1 MAENE
6 ALDAYL
12 NDHMAA
18 SAAAV
23 ELVERISTN
32 NEGTP
37 LAAHIERLREEIE
50 ADRATLAEVIEAFGV
65 TPSKPKQV
73 AGKVL
78 ETLSRSRLNERVTGS
93 ADVTRLME
101 IETLCLGI
109 EGKAEL
115 WRALQQVEAVRPQLA
130 GFDLAALVL
139 RATAQRSALEPFRLQ
154 AAAEA
159 LAPASPVPDV
169 GG

>member
-6 ALDAYL
+6 ALDSYL
-12 NDHMAA
+12 NDHHAA
-18 SAAAV
+18 AAAAV
-23 ELVERISTN
+23 ELVERIAAN

-37 LAAHIERLREEIE
+37 LAAHMEGLRQEIE
-50 ADRATLAEVIEAFGV
+50 ADRGTLAAVMERLGV
-65 TPSKPKQV
+65 TPSKPRQV

-78 ETLSRSRLNERVTGS
+78 ETLSRFRLNERVTGS
-93 ADVTRLME
+93 AGVTRLME

-115 WRALQQVEAVRPQLA
+115 WRALRHVEALRPELA
-130 GFDLAALVL
+130 DFDLEALVL
-139 RATAQRSALEPFRLQ
+139 RATVQRNALEPFRLQ

-159 LAPASPVPDV
+159 LAPPGAAAP
-169 GG
+169 

>member
-1 MAENE
+1 MADTEP
-6 ALDAYL
+6 LDSYL

-23 ELVERISTN
+23 ELVERLLAN

-37 LAAHIERLREEIE
+37 LAAHLEGLGQEIE
-50 ADRATLAEVIEAFGV
+50 ADRATLADVIERFGV

-73 AGKVL
+73 AGRVL
-78 ETLSRSRLNERVTGS
+78 ETLSRFRLNERVTGS
-93 ADVTRLME
+93 AEVSRLME
-101 IETLCLGI
+101 LETLSLGI

-115 WRALQQVEAVRPQLA
+115 WRSLQQVEAVRPELA
-130 GFDLAALVL
+130 GVDLAALVL

-159 LAPASPVPDV
+159 LAPPPSAS
-169 GG
+169 